1 MNFSRIF
8 EQLPRIEPDKKSI
21 EYDRA
26 GGYKDLLSKL

>member
-26 GGYKDLLSKL
+26 GDYKDLLSKL